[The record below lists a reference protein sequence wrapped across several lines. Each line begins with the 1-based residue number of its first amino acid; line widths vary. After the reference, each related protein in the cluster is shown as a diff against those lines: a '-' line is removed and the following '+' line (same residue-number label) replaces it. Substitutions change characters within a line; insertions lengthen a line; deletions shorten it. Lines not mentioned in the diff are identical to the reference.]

1 MIVALLVLF
10 LLTTLGISYVAVTK
24 GDKQIAGNQMTAAQ
38 AFEYAEAGISEAL
51 LRMSDAND
59 VSGTYIGELAGTV
72 SPGWGK
78 YIVNDP
84 GNSGLDPQY
93 NATLSDGL
101 NNNANASIDEASEHY
116 PETGSKQST
125 MALASKLDYP
135 WVKVRYK
142 LNGANQVLYFGDHDN
157 NPVTPPQENLVAG
170 VPELIVTAAGRKGL
184 GAKTVTVEA
193 VKWPLPP
200 VPGSVYA
207 EGNMNFNG
215 NSFYIDGHDHNPTA
229 PYDTVAGA
237 TPLPGPRPQLLS
249 TAIQQMND
257 LIARIPIATTIIALA
272 FSAQL
277 FARYRQR
284 GGLHLLW
291 WGIGMLTYAAGT
303 VAESLVTL
311 TGWHEGLFRLWYIT
325 GALLG
330 GAPLA
335 QGTVYLLLPRRTAN
349 VLSVLLVTVVG
360 VAALCALA
368 APIQYQL
375 VEAHRLSG
383 RVWGW
388 PWVRMFSPIINS
400 YAFLFLV
407 GGAAASA
414 VRYWDRPGDRNRVVG
429 NSLIAVGALLPGI
442 GGTFTRFGYTEVL
455 YVTEFLGLVLIF
467 LGYRSIVAGAAPA
480 RSLGVEGAALS

>member
-1 MIVALLVLF
+1 MKRNLVLPVRGERSDSGNAMIVALLVLF

-237 TPLPGPRPQLLS
+237 TPLPGIASPS
-249 TAIQQMND
+249 NATAITSALSNQQQDNVQGTGADPSVRTSPLNLD
-257 LIARIPIATTIIALA
+257 LPAIAA
-272 FSAQL
+272 SWAQL
-277 FARYRQR
+277 ADLSYP
-284 GGLHLLW
+284 
-291 WGIGMLTYAAGT
+291 AGT
-303 VAESLVTL
+303 SNPDMSTWGAIGDLKVVHVAGDLSVTGNGSGAGVLIVDGDFHLGGTVNYNGIIIVLGNVDIQGGGNAKNIVGGMMVQGTL
-311 TGWHEGLFRLWYIT
+311 TGT
-325 GALLG
+325 
-330 GAPLA
+330 
-335 QGTVYLLLPRRTAN
+335 TN
-349 VLSVLLVTVVG
+349 
-360 VAALCALA
+360 
-368 APIQYQL
+368 
-375 VEAHRLSG
+375 
-383 RVWGW
+383 
-388 PWVRMFSPIINS
+388 
-400 YAFLFLV
+400 
-407 GGAAASA
+407 
-414 VRYWDRPGDRNRVVG
+414 
-429 NSLIAVGALLPGI
+429 
-442 GGTFTRFGYTEVL
+442 
-455 YVTEFLGLVLIF
+455 
-467 LGYRSIVAGAAPA
+467 VAGNVKLMYSSAMINQLY
-480 RSLGVEGAALS
+480 SLTRYQISSWIDQ